1 VEVPHSYI
9 AACAVFC
16 IELPRCATL
25 DTWMQYLR
33 NATLLAV
40 LLHAQAELWARAGV
54 DGGGD
59 EASGVS
65 YGGKSGGERAGA
77 VSGGTRWGVY
87 SRWLFESF
95 LSVSWWRDYLGK
107 ARWLPF
113 ISERTCLLLCG

>member
-40 LLHAQAELWARAGV
+40 LLCVRLLVLWRRYEFHV
-54 DGGGD
+54 
-59 EASGVS
+59 
-65 YGGKSGGERAGA
+65 YA
-77 VSGGTRWGVY
+77 VMVQRVRILMFALNW
-87 SRWLFESF
+87 
-95 LSVSWWRDYLGK
+95 
-107 ARWLPF
+107 A
-113 ISERTCLLLCG
+113 